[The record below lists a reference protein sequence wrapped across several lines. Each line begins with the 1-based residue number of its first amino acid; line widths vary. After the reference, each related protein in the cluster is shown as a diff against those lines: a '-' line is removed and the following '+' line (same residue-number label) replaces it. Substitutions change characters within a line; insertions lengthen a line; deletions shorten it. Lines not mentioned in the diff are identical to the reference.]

1 LTDESKGR
9 LGVGFL
15 ICPTTPLNNAQF
27 GWSFLDL
34 SERFDARLQ
43 GAGKTAEDETFP
55 VPMPDE
61 SAMRQRFWILEEH
74 RGGGT
79 NLRQAGVLHGQVIP
93 IRVAKQRVT
102 EPGGMGG

>member
-1 LTDESKGR
+1 MRNL
-9 LGVGFL
+9 VGL
-15 ICPTTPLNNAQF
+15 
-27 GWSFLDL
+27 FLDL

-43 GAGKTAEDETFP
+43 GAGKIAEDETFP